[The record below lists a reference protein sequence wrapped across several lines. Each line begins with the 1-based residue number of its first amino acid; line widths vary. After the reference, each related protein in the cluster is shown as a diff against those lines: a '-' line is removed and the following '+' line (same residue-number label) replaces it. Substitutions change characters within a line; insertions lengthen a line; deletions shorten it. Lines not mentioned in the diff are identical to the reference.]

1 MIRQVFFI
9 WVLFGLALAA
19 SGQKSRVLSVFQLI
33 ESENYEDA
41 KEAIELAVWN
51 SKTSKWH
58 RTYYAKGLLCQS
70 AFEAGFEKN
79 ETKKTNLYPNQLFVA
94 YDAYEKAMQL
104 DSRGKLNTLVSLQY
118 NSLVNDFQKLG
129 KKLYQK
135 KDYAGAM
142 EAFEHALMVG
152 KSPLLA
158 VQTDTSLV
166 YNIAM
171 AAYESKNWEKA
182 ISYLT
187 GLDQDGFSPNTT
199 LLLYRAH
206 VANGDSL
213 LGEEVL
219 IEGVERYNSDE
230 NIVLQLVDLL
240 VTTGR
245 IESAILILDS
255 AAVRMPE
262 NYVFPWTLGM
272 VHQRMGLNEV
282 AIGNFLTASDL
293 APGKVRIYYNLG
305 ICYYNTGVEISESAR
320 HIRNKVEYQAARMQA
335 KASFQ
340 DAVRWLEKAYESDP
354 GDQQTI
360 SKLYQLYYRLQM
372 TEKQKTMELL
382 IR

>member
-33 ESENYEDA
+33 ESEKYEDA
-41 KEAIELAVWN
+41 KEAIELAIWN
-51 SKTSKWH
+51 DRTAKWP

-79 ETKKTNLYPNQLFVA
+79 ETKKTNLYPGQLFVA

-118 NSLVNDFQKLG
+118 SNLANDFQKLG
-129 KKLYQK
+129 KKLFLK

-142 EAFEHALMVG
+142 EAFEHALLVS
-152 KSPLLA
+152 KSPILT

-187 GLDQDGFSPNTT
+187 GLDQDGFSPTTT

-206 VANGDSL
+206 LANGDSL

-245 IESAILILDS
+245 TESAILILDS

-262 NYVFPWTLGM
+262 NYLFPWTLGM
-272 VHQRMGLNEV
+272 VHQSNGMNDV
-282 AIGNFLTASDL
+282 AITNFLKASDL
-293 APGKVRIYYNLG
+293 APGEVRIYYNLG
-305 ICYYNTGVEISESAR
+305 ICYYNTGVEINESAR
-320 HIRNKVEYQAARMQA
+320 HIRNNVEYQAARMQA

-340 DAVRWLEKAYESDP
+340 DAVRWLEKAYENDP

-372 TEKQKTMELL
+372 TEKQKSMELL